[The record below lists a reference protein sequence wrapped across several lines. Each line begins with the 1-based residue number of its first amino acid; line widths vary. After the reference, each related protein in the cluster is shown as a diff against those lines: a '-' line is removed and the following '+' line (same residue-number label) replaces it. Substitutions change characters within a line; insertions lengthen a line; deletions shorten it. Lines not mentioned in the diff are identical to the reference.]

1 MVKRARSVTYLSG
14 EKVIWSLEEY
24 AKALDAADERMR
36 VFLRLSSE
44 ASQRFA
50 ETCALHWDDVHVQRD
65 LSAKLV
71 FRWQL
76 RRIRADAITDEM
88 VDGVYRCTGKYKDY
102 VVFKVL
108 PSGVTTKDKQP
119 PRTKLVLCQM
129 KTKGHELPQPR
140 EVYIAPDLVSE
151 LLVIRER
158 QQDMRRYLGD
168 AYTELGFV
176 LAQDNGRPFEEH
188 VLRKHL
194 AALCDK
200 AGITQITPH
209 AMRHWSISF
218 KGLIAGD
225 DVSALKTIQSETG
238 QRNTQM
244 VINRYTHA
252 FDEAKRKMAFA
263 VGEAIQNLGQQTA
276 RT

>member
-1 MVKRARSVTYLSG
+1 
-14 EKVIWSLEEY
+14 
-24 AKALDAADERMR
+24 
-36 VFLRLSSE
+36 
-44 ASQRFA
+44 
-50 ETCALHWDDVHVQRD
+50 
-65 LSAKLV
+65 
-71 FRWQL
+71 
-76 RRIRADAITDEM
+76 
-88 VDGVYRCTGKYKDY
+88 
-102 VVFKVL
+102 
-108 PSGVTTKDKQP
+108 
-119 PRTKLVLCQM
+119 
-129 KTKGHELPQPR
+129 
-140 EVYIAPDLVSE
+140 
-151 LLVIRER
+151 
-158 QQDMRRYLGD
+158 MRRYLGD

-225 DVSALKTIQSETG
+225 DVSALKTIQAETG